1 MAKSLRSK
9 WKRKMRAIKRKKNAP
24 RELEKLKKILASS
37 KDGKDVIMTEDVCE
51 VKHTTELKT
60 NKPIEEFENENK
72 MEVENKRNKKTML
85 DENGQYPK
93 WMHGRAIKK
102 MQKKQKKKGKIGKK
116 KLLAW

>member
-9 WKRKMRAIKRKKNAP
+9 WKRKMRAKKREKNAP

-37 KDGKDVIMTEDVCE
+37 KDCKDVIMTEDVCQIQKGSE
-51 VKHTTELKT
+51 IKGNLKVG
-60 NKPIEEFENENK
+60 KSKDEDQ
-72 MEVENKRNKKTML
+72 MEVENKRDKKSML

-102 MQKKQKKKGKIGKK
+102 MKQKRKKKGKLGNK